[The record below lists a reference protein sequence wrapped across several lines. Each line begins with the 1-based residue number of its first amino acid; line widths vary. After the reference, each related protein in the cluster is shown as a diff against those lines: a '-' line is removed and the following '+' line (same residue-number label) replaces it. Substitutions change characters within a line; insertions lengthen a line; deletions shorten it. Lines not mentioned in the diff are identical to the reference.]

1 MQQGSFEGWTYF
13 TRSNK
18 KKIHMHI
25 STVAG
30 TIVYLSHPLKHLRHT
45 QKTITMKHARKFCLT
60 CPEGL
65 WYLSVHIQIT
75 IQHDTLSESKT
86 NLSQKDKKEGKLYL
100 AWNAFKFLPR
110 YMTTKRSHQQI
121 LAFELITWWN
131 GKEKKEE
138 EWQITP
144 RLIHSWARTKWHHND
159 RISEAGRKGGRNPAG
174 ECVCCNADVC
184 VVH

>member
-1 MQQGSFEGWTYF
+1 MQEQGSFEGWTYF

-45 QKTITMKHARKFCLT
+45 HTQKTITTMKHARKRCLT

-75 IQHDTLSESKT
+75 IQHDTFKRVWNKSVSKRKKRRQALPCLKCIQVLAKVHDHQKKPSTNTSLWTDNLMKWQRETRRRMADYTKAHSLLSMHKVASQWQDLRSRKERRQES
-86 NLSQKDKKEGKLYL
+86 
-100 AWNAFKFLPR
+100 
-110 YMTTKRSHQQI
+110 
-121 LAFELITWWN
+121 
-131 GKEKKEE
+131 
-138 EWQITP
+138 
-144 RLIHSWARTKWHHND
+144 
-159 RISEAGRKGGRNPAG
+159 GRW
-174 ECVCCNADVC
+174 VCLL
-184 VVH
+184 